1 MHPNIYLSSKCTCL
15 GYWVSSILLASY
27 SGSHWQCPIPNQRD
41 PARRLTNMHDFC
53 PPLYGCHTMNGIHNR
68 IEFWTFFFLSL
79 DSQWVW
85 HHVPCLDILG
95 RGSCCLANLPHWT
108 GKMGSNDRWDWKVS
122 FVGSILVNVK
132 WNSYPDFS
140 LSPRHFAACSLFRK
154 EKFQGKPLGPGY
166 EIVDICLSMNSQV
179 STWAPHLNSSVF

>member
-1 MHPNIYLSSKCTCL
+1 MHPNIYRSSKHTCL
-15 GYWVSSILLASY
+15 GYWVSSILLVWPAVLAHTGSAQYPTKAILLAGRQTCMTFVHHSMSY
-27 SGSHWQCPIPNQRD
+27 TVD
-41 PARRLTNMHDFC
+41 L
-53 PPLYGCHTMNGIHNR
+53 

-95 RGSCCLANLPHWT
+95 RRSCCLANLPHWT
-108 GKMGSNDRWDWKVS
+108 GKMGSNERWNWKVS
-122 FVGSILVNVK
+122 FAALILVNVK

-140 LSPRHFAACSLFRK
+140 LSPHDFAARSLFR
-154 EKFQGKPLGPGY
+154 EEEFQGKPLGAGY
-166 EIVDICLSMNSQV
+166 EIVDICLSVNSQV